1 MESVAIACKTING
14 QSILFPNIHAV
25 LFDLDGT
32 LIDTLELHIKA
43 FKWIIEKNGGRVSTD
58 QLEPLLGMTPQ
69 DIIGK
74 FLPHLSDKERWDLAI
89 EKEEH
94 LFELTDKINS
104 YPGVVPFLKSLKKW
118 GIKRVVISST
128 HRSLVNRLLNA
139 AELTPFFDEM
149 VSGDDV
155 TRGKPYP
162 EPFLKG
168 LEKSGVSHK
177 EAIAIGDSTHDIAS
191 AVAAGLNAIG
201 VITGKTSAESLIRE
215 GAKCIIE
222 SFHALK
228 VVDMV

>member
-1 MESVAIACKTING
+1 MAIACEDING
-14 QSILFPNIHAV
+14 QSALFPNIRAV

-32 LIDTLELHIKA
+32 LIDTLELHIEA
-43 FKWIIEKNGGRVSTD
+43 FKWIIEKNGGNASKE

-74 FLPHLSDKERWDLAI
+74 FLPHLSDKEKWDLAI

-94 LFELTDKINS
+94 LFELTDKINP
-104 YPGVVPFLKSLKKW
+104 YPGVIPFLKSLQKW
-118 GIKRVVISST
+118 RIKRIVISST
-128 HRSLVNRLLNA
+128 HRSLVNRLLSA

-155 TRGKPYP
+155 SRGKPYP

-168 LEKSGVSHK
+168 LEKSCVSRQ

-201 VITGKTSAESLIRE
+201 VLTGKTSAEDLERE
-215 GAKCIIE
+215 GANHIIK

-228 VVDMV
+228 IVDVI